1 MKLKSCTLLILTSTF
16 FILSCKRQGIAE
28 LPPESL
34 PEKSNLKNMN
44 NPKPIDN
51 SEKKTSDQLNNNLK
65 NVNKSDKNSSP
76 TEISKSIEN
85 TQEVLLNQ
93 LPATV
98 YGTNT
103 SQLGFRVNGY
113 LTSINVKNGQ
123 FVKKGD
129 IIAKLDSSIMLE
141 QLKLAQLALEQAKN
155 TEHFALL
162 SLKRTQTLNQ
172 RQATTQIALEQAE
185 AAWQNAQIAVKLADS
200 QLKIAQINY
209 NDNTLVAPFSGYVFN
224 LTAWIGSYVS
234 ATSPLVTLASLDNLQ
249 IQLPVPQT
257 LENKFSIGDKL
268 SFTSPNQKGRGTFL
282 ITNIIPYVDQNTK
295 TYLIVGIP
303 TNSDKQLMSGE
314 LILIKLK

>member
-1 MKLKSCTLLILTSTF
+1 MKQKSYIFLILASTF
-16 FILSCKRQGIAE
+16 FIFSCKRQGIAE
-28 LPPESL
+28 LPPEPL
-34 PEKSNLKNMN
+34 PEKKPGEKINSNLKNTN
-44 NPKPIDN
+44 N
-51 SEKKTSDQLNNNLK
+51 
-65 NVNKSDKNSSP
+65 SDKN
-76 TEISKSIEN
+76 TDTNVTSKSIEN
-85 TQEVLLNQ
+85 TQEVSLNQ

-113 LTSINVKNGQ
+113 LTSILVKNGQ
-123 FVKKGD
+123 FVKKGE

-141 QLKLAQLALEQAKN
+141 QLKLAQLTLEQAKN

-185 AAWQNAQIAVKLADS
+185 SLWQNAQIAVKLADS

-209 NDNTLVAPFSGYVFN
+209 NDNNLIAPFSGYIFN
-224 LTAWIGSYVS
+224 LTAWLGSYVS
-234 ATSPLVTLASLDNLQ
+234 AMSPLVTLASLDNLQ

-257 LENKFSIGDKL
+257 FENKFNIGDKL
-268 SFTSPNQKGRGTFL
+268 PFTSPNQKGKGTFL

-295 TYLIVGIP
+295 TYLVVGIP
-303 TNSDKQLMSGE
+303 SNSEKQLMSGE

>member
-1 MKLKSCTLLILTSTF
+1 MKLKSIIFLSLTNIF
-16 FILSCKRQGIAE
+16 FIFSCKRQNIAE
-28 LPPESL
+28 LPPETNNL
-34 PEKSNLKNMN
+34 RNNIEKQKKNDFKEKN
-44 NPKPIDN
+44 NVQN
-51 SEKKTSDQLNNNLK
+51 NNNLK
-65 NVNKSDKNSSP
+65 NKNNSDKNINP
-76 TEISKSIEN
+76 ISTFTNNEN
-85 TQEVLLNQ
+85 TLEVSLNQ

-113 LTSINVKNGQ
+113 LSSILVKNGQ

-129 IIAKLDSSIMLE
+129 VIAKLDSSIMFE

-162 SLKRTQTLNQ
+162 ALKRTQTLNQ

-185 AAWQNAQIAVKLADS
+185 SSWQNARIAVKLADS
-200 QLKIAQINY
+200 NLRIAQINY
-209 NDNTLVAPFSGYVFN
+209 NDNTLIAPFSGYIFN
-224 LTAWIGSYVS
+224 LTAWVGSYVS
-234 ATSPLVTLASLDNLQ
+234 ATSPLVTLASLENLQ

-257 LENKFSIGDKL
+257 FENKFNIGDKFP
-268 SFTSPNQKGRGTFL
+268 FTTPNQKGNGTFL

-295 TYLIVGIP
+295 TYLIVGTP
-303 TNSDKQLMSGE
+303 TQTDKQLMSGE